1 MRYGIL
7 ADVHGNLD
15 ALEIALATLRD
26 GGADRF
32 LCAGDLVG
40 YGAHPNEC
48 VELVASIGAV
58 CVAGNHDLIAIERLS
73 ADTAGT
79 RARVSLEWT
88 TKALGA
94 DTRAFLAALPLRA
107 DVGRDVVMA
116 HGSLDDPREYTRN
129 GRRAARQLERLATH
143 RSDAR
148 LLVLGH
154 THRAAAWRSTGQRC
168 RPARDGSVT
177 LNMSERYVLNPGGA
191 GHSRERTLRS
201 RCVLLDTDARVATFY
216 ALMYDV
222 DAARHGLARARLPL
236 DSYHQPGSPVRT
248 GLRRVRRV
256 PRRAGRALARR
267 RLQGPAE

>member
-15 ALEIALATLRD
+15 ALQIALAALRD

-48 VELVASIGAV
+48 VELIASVGAV
-58 CVAGNHDLIAIERLS
+58 CVAGNHDLIASGRLP

-79 RARVSLEWT
+79 LARISLEWT
-88 TKALGA
+88 ATALGA
-94 DTRAFLAALPLRA
+94 DTRAFLAALPLLA
-107 DVGRDVVMA
+107 DVGPDVVLA

-129 GRRAARQLERLATH
+129 GRRAARQLERLASH

-154 THRAAAWRSTGQRC
+154 THRAAAWGATGRRR
-168 RPARDGSVT
+168 RPAKDGSVT
-177 LNMSERYVLNPGGA
+177 LDMTERYVLNPGGV
-191 GHSRERTLRS
+191 GQSRERTLRS
-201 RCVLLDTDARVATFY
+201 RCMLLDVDARVATFY
-216 ALMYDV
+216 ELAYDF
-222 DAARHGLARARLPL
+222 DAARHGLARAGLPL
-236 DSYHQPGSPVRT
+236 DSYHAPRSEVRT
-248 GLRRVRRV
+248 GLRRARRV
-256 PRRAGRALARR
+256 PQRAARALARR
-267 RLQGPAE
+267 RLERPAE